1 MREERVKSRNHILV
15 RYLCILE
22 QARCDKRPVSCG
34 TLVCAPRT
42 LMEARLRNKE
52 PRVPVA
58 TPLPSQ
64 LFWNVPCRRGNTQ
77 TSLSRCLQGLPPY
90 KVLFRTRPLTLMG
103 LALIF
108 SLCRFSPVF
117 PSVSLL
123 GTCHCA
129 PVAFST
135 PGPEGSTWP

>member
-1 MREERVKSRNHILV
+1 
-15 RYLCILE
+15 
-22 QARCDKRPVSCG
+22 
-34 TLVCAPRT
+34 
-42 LMEARLRNKE
+42 MEARLRNKGL
-52 PRVPVA
+52 RVPVA

-77 TSLSRCLQGLPPY
+77 TSLSKCLQGLPPY
-90 KVLFRTRPLTLMG
+90 RVLFRTRPLTLMG

-117 PSVSLL
+117 LSVSLL

-135 PGPEGSTWP
+135 PGPEGSTFRFHMALRSPGTNDCSKCLEQNQKAFPLQKRKGTLR